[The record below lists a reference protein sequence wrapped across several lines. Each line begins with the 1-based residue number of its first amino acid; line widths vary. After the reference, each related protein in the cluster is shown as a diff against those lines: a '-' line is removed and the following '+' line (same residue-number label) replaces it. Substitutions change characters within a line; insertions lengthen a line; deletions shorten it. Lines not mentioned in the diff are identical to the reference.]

1 VNDPVLLLA
10 DEPSANLDSTTGAE
24 IVDFLLEFRDR
35 AGTTTIVATHDA
47 GVPDRYDR
55 VIRLR
60 DGSIPE

>member
-10 DEPSANLDSTTGAE
+10 DEPSANLDSTTGA
-24 IVDFLLEFRDR
+24 DLLEFRDR